1 MFDDSPVSKVL
12 ALQDRGLKFD
22 PPEPTQ
28 KMGGLGM
35 VAQSR
40 RQRGLEDR
48 QIPGTHWPVSLAYLV
63 SSKARKHSD
72 SKI

>member
-1 MFDDSPVSKVL
+1 MFDDSPLSKVL

-28 KMGGLGM
+28 KMGRGGCLGM

-40 RQRGLEDR
+40 RQRTGR
-48 QIPGTHWPVSLAYLV
+48 QADPWESLASQSGV
-63 SSKARKHSD
+63 W
-72 SKI
+72 